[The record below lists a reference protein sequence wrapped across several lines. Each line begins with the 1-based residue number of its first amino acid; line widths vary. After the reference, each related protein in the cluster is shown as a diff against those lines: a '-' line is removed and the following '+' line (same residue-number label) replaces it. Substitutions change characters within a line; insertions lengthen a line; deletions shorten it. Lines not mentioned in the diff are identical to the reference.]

1 MNKRRIKIAI
11 KVLGEVNIQF
21 PETVEFI
28 NDRLEQECQK
38 ENMSV
43 DEVIFFYISRCKKL
57 A

>member
-11 KVLGEVNIQF
+11 KVIGEVKIQF

-28 NDRLEQECQK
+28 NDRLGQKCQK

-43 DEVIFFYISRCKKL
+43 DEAFFFFRSLDAKS
-57 A
+57 